1 MEVACPV
8 DQGRSADEL
17 ESCSPQLLCA
27 GRVVHCRHSA
37 SSPQSIPTM
46 AGRTMPFLC
55 SRVCDALRFMRRC
68 RVHSLS
74 SGRLSNTLPVL
85 WQVALM
91 RQPLC
96 RFLALHGCMRL
107 QATTRARH

>member
-17 ESCSPQLLCA
+17 DYCSPQLLCA
-27 GRVVHCRHSA
+27 GRVVRCRHSA
-37 SSPQSIPTM
+37 CNPPDHPNSHVRENNAIPLLT
-46 AGRTMPFLC
+46 GVRC
-55 SRVCDALRFMRRC
+55 SEMHVRC

-85 WQVALM
+85 WQVAL
-91 RQPLC
+91 
-96 RFLALHGCMRL
+96 
-107 QATTRARH
+107 